1 MKRALLTVFA
11 ALLVYTALVLL
22 SDAPQF
28 SSAISAFDPR
38 WLPAVLGLPLVNY
51 ALRFLKWQYFLG
63 RTGVRLPVGRSLLVF
78 LAGFS
83 MTVSPGK
90 LGEVLKSCLLRDG
103 EGIPVELTSPVV
115 VAERITDL
123 MSMVLLAVI
132 GAILTGGAGVLP
144 VVAAGIAA
152 SAAGVALVSSRRLFD
167 VLSGLLRRIRF
178 FASRRGA
185 LETFR
190 GTCAGLLDTR
200 SLLITVPLGVASWG
214 AEAFVLQA
222 AAAALG
228 MPLAPG
234 LAILSHS
241 AGTIAGAVS
250 MIPGGLGLTELTI
263 GGLLGPALGRAG
275 AAAVTIVMRFA
286 TLWFAVAVGLAAL
299 AVERARSRRGG
310 TVGRAGCS
318 QESTRR

>member
-28 SSAISAFDPR
+28 AGAISAFDPR
-38 WLPAVLGLPLVNY
+38 WLPVVIGLPLVNY
-51 ALRFLKWQYFLG
+51 ALRFLKWQYLLG
-63 RTGVRLPVGRSLLVF
+63 RTGIRLPVGRSLLVF
-78 LAGFS
+78 LSGFS

-103 EGIPVELTSPVV
+103 EGIPVEITSPVV

-132 GAILTGGAGVLP
+132 GAILAGGAGVLP
-144 VVAAGIAA
+144 VVAAGVAA
-152 SAAGVALVSSRRLFD
+152 SAAGAALIFSRRLFEG
-167 VLSGLLRRIRF
+167 LSGLLCRIRF
-178 FASRRGA
+178 FASRRAA
-185 LETFR
+185 LGTFR
-190 GTCAGLLDTR
+190 ETCAVLLDAR
-200 SLLITVPLGVASWG
+200 SLLITVPLGMASWG
-214 AEAFVLQA
+214 AEALVLLA
-222 AAAALG
+222 SAAALG
-228 MPLAPG
+228 MALTPG

-263 GGLLGPALGRAG
+263 GGLLGPSLGRAG
-275 AAAVTIVMRFA
+275 ATAVTIVMRFA
-286 TLWFAVAVGLAAL
+286 TLWFAVAVGLASL
-299 AVERARSRRGG
+299 AVERGRSRRGG
-310 TVGRAGCS
+310 TVRRADCS

>member
-1 MKRALLTVFA
+1 LKRVLLTVFA
-11 ALLVYTALVLL
+11 ALLVYTAFVLL
-22 SDAPQF
+22 SDAPLF
-28 SSAISAFDPR
+28 ADAISSFDPG
-38 WLPAVLGLPLVNY
+38 WLPVVLGLPLVNY
-51 ALRFLKWQYFLG
+51 ALRFLKWQYLLG
-63 RTGVRLPVGRSLLVF
+63 RTGVRLPAGRSLLVF

-103 EGIPVELTSPVV
+103 EGIPVSLTSPVV

-132 GAILTGGAGVLP
+132 GAILAGGAGVLP
-144 VVAAGIAA
+144 VVAAGVAA
-152 SAAGVALVSSRRLFD
+152 SAAGLALVSSRGLFD
-167 VLSGLLRRIRF
+167 RLSGLLCRTRF
-178 FASRRGA
+178 FGSRRGA

-190 GTCAGLLDTR
+190 ETCAGLLDAR
-200 SLLITVPLGVASWG
+200 SLLVTVPLGVASWG
-214 AEAFVLQA
+214 AEALVLQA
-222 AAAALG
+222 VSASLG
-228 MPLAPG
+228 MSLTTG
-234 LAILSHS
+234 LAILAHS

-286 TLWFAVAVGLAAL
+286 TLWFAVATGLAAL
-299 AVERARSRRGG
+299 AVERGRARRGG
-310 TVGRAGCS
+310 TVGRADCS
-318 QESTRR
+318 SESTRR